1 MLDASENDNYP
12 LAMAEAL
19 AHGVP
24 VLSYDYPYGPHE
36 LIQNRVNGRLVANG
50 DPNAFADA
58 IIALMEDDDQRAKL
72 SVGARATAGIDGEG
86 AWKEWQT
93 ALGLK

>member
-1 MLDASENDNYP
+1 MLDASDNDNYP

-24 VLSYDYPYGPHE
+24 VLTYDYPYGPHE
-36 LIQNRVNGRLVANG
+36 LIQDGVNGRLVANG
-50 DPNAFADA
+50 DQNALTDA
-58 IIALMEDDDQRAKL
+58 IIALMKDDDQRAKL
-72 SVGARATAGIDGEG
+72 SAGARATTGIDGEA

-93 ALGLK
+93 ALD